1 MYIHRKVCACVSV
14 IYIYIY
20 ANKCVC
26 ISTRVYVYIN
36 SMCIYLDYARIF
48 QNWILFQHVFSA
60 SKSLSLRSRNCPAH
74 GAPPIVAPTCGK
86 PIENHRFAR
95 IYDEMMGLTRLN
107 LIHINMYTYI
117 HTLHTY
123 IRTYIRTYILHTY
136 IHTYYTRIHLYIYI
150 TYIYILHIYITY
162 IYIFHIY
169 MLISDPKHQPIAEGS
184 ISRTTKTWN
193 IMKFQ
198 PHCSKWPPSACWKPS
213 LICKPCIPC
222 RLKANGHSSR
232 FAMTVKRVIRKKM
245 PIRMVRSWDS
255 GPRFQII
262 PTLGGWALMICG

>member
-1 MYIHRKVCACVSV
+1 
-14 IYIYIY
+14 
-20 ANKCVC
+20 
-26 ISTRVYVYIN
+26 
-36 SMCIYLDYARIF
+36 MCIYLDYARIF

-136 IHTYYTRIHLYIYI
+136 IHTYYTRIHYIYIYI
-150 TYIYILHIYITY
+150 TYIYIYIYIYYIY

-169 MLISDPKHQPIAEGS
+169 IYIYICWYQIPNISPLQRDQFQEPPKHE
-184 ISRTTKTWN
+184 ISWN
-193 IMKFQ
+193 FNLTALNDHRVLVESPPLSANPASHVGWKQMAIHQDLPWRWRGWFAKKCPSEWLDLEILAQGFRLFQ
-198 PHCSKWPPSACWKPS
+198 
-213 LICKPCIPC
+213 
-222 RLKANGHSSR
+222 RL
-232 FAMTVKRVIRKKM
+232 VV
-245 PIRMVRSWDS
+245 
-255 GPRFQII
+255 GP
-262 PTLGGWALMICG
+262 